1 MKKTPYYKKTLP
13 NGLRVVV
20 IPMQATEA
28 VTLSVL
34 IGTGSKYEIKR
45 INGVS
50 HFLEHLFFKGSE
62 KRPNPGD
69 VHHALDRIGAE
80 HNAATS
86 KELTF
91 YWVKTAAKHFDTA
104 LDVISDILLNP
115 LFKPEEIDK
124 ERGVISQ
131 EINMYEDMPM
141 RKIGDTW
148 EELLYGDQPAGWNI
162 AGTHKII
169 KNIPREE
176 IIKYRDS
183 QYVASNTIAVVAGK
197 IDPDEA
203 FKKVKEALGG
213 FKSGRARSKVKVK
226 ETQHKPQTRMIA
238 KKTDQAH
245 FILGFRNGYDMYDE
259 RRHAVDLLG
268 VILGGTSS
276 SRFFREIR
284 EKRGLAYYVR
294 AGSEHYTDSGY
305 FAGSAGV
312 LIDGLEEAV
321 RIMLDEFKDIVKN
334 GPSEDE
340 VKFAKDNL
348 RGSLALS
355 FESSDEIAGFYGERE
370 LFHKKLF
377 TPEEMFKHIEKV
389 SRDDIIKVAREI
401 FKPRNLNLAVIGP
414 RQTNIRFQ
422 KLLANAFR

>member
-1 MKKTPYYKKTLP
+1 MKKTPYYKKTLA
-13 NGLRVVV
+13 NGLRTVI
-20 IPMQATEA
+20 IPMPATEA
-28 VTLSVL
+28 ITLSVL
-34 IGTGSKYEIKR
+34 IGTGSKYETKN

-91 YWVKTAAKHFDTA
+91 YWVKTSAKHFDTA

-124 ERGVISQ
+124 ERGVIAQ
-131 EINMYEDMPM
+131 EINMFEDAPM
-141 RKIGDTW
+141 RKIGDVW

-162 AGTHKII
+162 AGTHEII
-169 KNIPREE
+169 KNIPRKH
-176 IIKYRDS
+176 IIEYRNS

-197 IDPDEA
+197 IDQNDV
-203 FKKVKEALGG
+203 FKKLKSALGG
-213 FKSGRARSKVKVK
+213 FKSGRAKGKVRVREIQRKA
-226 ETQHKPQTRMIA
+226 RMRMVN
-238 KKTDQAH
+238 KKTDQSH
-245 FILGFRNGYDMYDE
+245 FILGFRNSYDMYDE
-259 RRHAVDLLG
+259 RRHAADLLG

-294 AGSEHYTDSGY
+294 AGAEHYTDSGY

-334 GPSEDE
+334 GPSEEE

-370 LFHKKLF
+370 LFHKKLV

-401 FKPRNLNLAVIGP
+401 FKPKNLNLAVIGP
-414 RQTNIRFQ
+414 NKASTRLQ
-422 KLLANAFR
+422 KTIGNALR